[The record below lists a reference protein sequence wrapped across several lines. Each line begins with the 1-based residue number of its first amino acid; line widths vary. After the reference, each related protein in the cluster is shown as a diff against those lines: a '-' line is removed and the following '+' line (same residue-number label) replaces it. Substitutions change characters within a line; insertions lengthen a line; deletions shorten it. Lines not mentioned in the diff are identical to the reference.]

1 MSDTA
6 RPSLPDAIR
15 DRALGLLTELCS
27 ISSPSGDAP
36 GLSALAE
43 RYAKELLRCG
53 LRVEIEAI
61 ETGDG
66 GAQPVLVGRL
76 GGDEEGCL
84 LVVGHL
90 DTVLTAAEPRRDG
103 ERLVATGALDMKGG
117 LVTLVA
123 ALDLLA
129 AERRPVPAN
138 LVVVAVPDEEVGGP
152 VSQKVMREW
161 GERAVAALVLEPG
174 ARSGTAETLVAGR
187 RGLVEFELEA
197 RGRAAHSGIAYEY
210 GRSALAAAATWC
222 AAAQALSRPELG
234 DTVNVGRLVAGDA
247 DFVDNL
253 GACHDL
259 LGTHRRLNVVAER
272 ARAEGE
278 ARFASREQGEALI
291 GRLEALTSE
300 VAAARDVGLS
310 FRSGGWID
318 PVDAGGPGADLAS
331 RAVEFAARRDWR
343 LEVERE
349 RGGISLPNFLARPE
363 LPVLDGL
370 GPVGGGMHTR
380 EEYVDL
386 GSLERRAL
394 LLADLL
400 ADLA

>member
-1 MSDTA
+1 MSDSV

-15 DRALGLLTELCS
+15 DHALGLLTELCS
-27 ISSPSGDAP
+27 ISSPSGDIT
-36 GLSALAE
+36 GLGAAAE
-43 RYAKELLRCG
+43 RYAEELCRCG
-53 LRVEIEAI
+53 LRVEIGAI

-66 GAQPVLVGRL
+66 DAQPVLVGRR
-76 GGDEEGCL
+76 GVDDDGCL

-103 ERLVATGALDMKGG
+103 KHFVATGALDMKGG
-117 LVTLVA
+117 LVALVA

-129 AERRPVPAN
+129 ADRRPMPAN

-152 VSQKVMREW
+152 VSQRMMREW
-161 GERAVAALVLEPG
+161 GERAAAALVLEPG
-174 ARSGTAETLVAGR
+174 DRTGAAETLVAGR

-197 RGRAAHSGIAYEY
+197 RGRAAHSGIAYRE
-210 GRSALAAAATWC
+210 GRSALAAAAAWC
-222 AAAQALSRPELG
+222 AAAQALSRPERG
-234 DTVNVGRLVAGDA
+234 ETVNVGRLVAGDA

-253 GACHDL
+253 AACHDL
-259 LGTHRRLNVVAER
+259 LGTHRRLNVVSER

-278 ARFASREQGEALI
+278 ARFASREQGDALI
-291 GRLEALTSE
+291 GRLEALTGE
-300 VAAARDVGLS
+300 VAAVHDVDLRFGS
-310 FRSGGWID
+310 SGWVD
-318 PVDAGGPGADLAS
+318 PVDPGGPGAALAS
-331 RAVEFAARRDWR
+331 RAVELAARRGWR

-380 EEYVDL
+380 DEYLDL
-386 GSLERRAL
+386 ASLERRIV